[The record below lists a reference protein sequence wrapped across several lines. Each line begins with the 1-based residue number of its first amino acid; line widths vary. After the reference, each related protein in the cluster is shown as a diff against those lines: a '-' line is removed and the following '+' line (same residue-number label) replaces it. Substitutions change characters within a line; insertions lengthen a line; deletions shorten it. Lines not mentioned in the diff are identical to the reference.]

1 MLLIISDVHANLI
14 ALKKIF
20 DMINWDEIDMVVH
33 AGDIVGYN
41 PFPNEVIQEFK
52 LRGVKSIL
60 GNHDRAV
67 IYDDYTNF
75 NPYAESAARWTRK
88 KLTEESMRYLTSLP
102 TRMEFEYDGKRFLMV
117 HGAPFDDDYYLYKW
131 EATEDLLGDYDV
143 LICGHTHVP
152 FINKFKKGVIIN
164 PGSVGQPRDGNPR
177 ASYALY
183 NGEKFIIKRVKYD
196 IDSVVRRIAEENLPI
211 ILGER
216 LYFGR

>member
-1 MLLIISDVHANLI
+1 
-14 ALKKIF
+14 
-20 DMINWDEIDMVVH
+20 
-33 AGDIVGYN
+33 
-41 PFPNEVIQEFK
+41 
-52 LRGVKSIL
+52 
-60 GNHDRAV
+60 
-67 IYDDYTNF
+67 
-75 NPYAESAARWTRK
+75 
-88 KLTEESMRYLTSLP
+88 
-102 TRMEFEYDGKRFLMV
+102 MV

-131 EATEDLLGDYDV
+131 EAPEDLLGDYDV